1 MCETVFSI
9 INIIIIVIHMQGCI
23 VSVNLHSLH
32 HDPIYWK
39 DPDLFRPER
48 HLVIDDD
55 DDEDKTTNLHRRHEQ
70 QQQRL
75 KRSTDHHFLPFSAG
89 MMNYSS
95 I

>member
-1 MCETVFSI
+1 
-9 INIIIIVIHMQGCI
+9 MQGCI

-48 HLVIDDD
+48 HLLEVIDGDD
-55 DDEDKTTNLHRRHEQ
+55 DGEDKTTTNLHRRR

-89 MMNYSS
+89 MMDYSS
-95 I
+95 T